1 MAVSWTKERIDAL
14 TVEEISALQENAR
27 IRGSDEIMNLCKQ
40 VLSTKK
46 PARKARTSST
56 TKTLEAEC
64 SHQLSEFA
72 AILANKYDL
81 SAATATKN
89 SEGTKGFR
97 SHNLTAKD
105 GQAKLGGAQRTG
117 KVAIDRYISYR
128 VKDDIISFGAWLATK
143 DEPEKLMWQV
153 FGPKHHFAN
162 FKSADELHPESFSPE
177 ESNGSG
183 GEEFIAFE
191 EASHK
196 FEQLVQALTSS
207 TVGQSEAHN

>member
-1 MAVSWTKERIDAL
+1 MFWKFMAISWTKEKINAL
-14 TVEEISALQENAR
+14 AVHEISALKENAR
-27 IRGSDEIMNLCKQ
+27 IRGNDEIMNLCEE
-40 VLSTKK
+40 VLSRKK
-46 PARKARTSST
+46 PIRKTRTSST

-72 AILANKYDL
+72 AMLANKYDL

-128 VKDDIISFGAWLATK
+128 VKDEIISFGAWLVTK
-143 DEPEKLMWQV
+143 DETEKLMWQV
-153 FGPKHHFAN
+153 FGPKHYFAN
-162 FKSADELHPESFSPE
+162 FKSVGELYPESFGSE

-196 FEQLVQALTSS
+196 FEQLVQAITSS
-207 TVGQSEAHN
+207 TAG